1 MNTFLAETLGKH
13 YWVTRA
19 FNGREGLEKAL
30 AVPPD
35 LILSDVMMPIM
46 SGEQMVEELRRH
58 RFLDDVPIIM
68 LTAKADDELR
78 IKLLRHGVQDYL
90 HKPFMTDEVL
100 ARVGG
105 LLAERQRTRRQLQ
118 QSEHRYRTLF
128 ERMTEGFM
136 LGEIIPGDADEPNDF
151 RYLAVNPAFESQFG
165 IHRHDIIGKTWRKF
179 SAGFEVDLIET
190 FVKVALTG
198 EPVLIENRFR
208 TTGRPGQFGVLF
220 MDITDR
226 KQVEDQLRILSDE
239 LERRIELRTRELQ
252 KTQSQVLHSEKLS
265 AMGKLSASFAH
276 EFNNPL
282 QSLMTVLH
290 SFNKWL
296 NLKKRTKFYWTW
308 P

>member
-1 MNTFLAETLGKH
+1 MVEDNPEMNTFLAETLGKH

-105 LLAERQRTRRQLQ
+105 CWRNGNGPVANCSKASIAIER
-118 QSEHRYRTLF
+118 F
-128 ERMTEGFM
+128 
-136 LGEIIPGDADEPNDF
+136 
-151 RYLAVNPAFESQFG
+151 
-165 IHRHDIIGKTWRKF
+165 
-179 SAGFEVDLIET
+179 
-190 FVKVALTG
+190 
-198 EPVLIENRFR
+198 
-208 TTGRPGQFGVLF
+208 
-220 MDITDR
+220 
-226 KQVEDQLRILSDE
+226 LS
-239 LERRIELRTRELQ
+239 
-252 KTQSQVLHSEKLS
+252 
-265 AMGKLSASFAH
+265 G
-276 EFNNPL
+276 
-282 QSLMTVLH
+282 
-290 SFNKWL
+290 
-296 NLKKRTKFYWTW
+296 
-308 P
+308 

>member
-1 MNTFLAETLGKH
+1 
-13 YWVTRA
+13 
-19 FNGREGLEKAL
+19 
-30 AVPPD
+30 
-35 LILSDVMMPIM
+35 
-46 SGEQMVEELRRH
+46 
-58 RFLDDVPIIM
+58 
-68 LTAKADDELR
+68 
-78 IKLLRHGVQDYL
+78 
-90 HKPFMTDEVL
+90 
-100 ARVGG
+100 
-105 LLAERQRTRRQLQ
+105 
-118 QSEHRYRTLF
+118 
-128 ERMTEGFM
+128 M

-296 NLKKRTKFYWTW
+296 NLKKKDKVLLDLAINESNRMKKLILSLQDFSRLTFGRKILMDVHASLDSVLLLYTSEFRNYLITRKICRGLKRFRTRSRRSFSIY
-308 P
+308 